1 MGSTSTS
8 DRSDQDVDAG
18 SEAQAAAMEEITSIS
33 VITQAAAM
41 EEIRS
46 ISVITQAAAME
57 EIRSTNVITAVDVA
71 AATHDAGYVQLKVLE
86 EVEHQPAP
94 CCINVDASCTDVAT
108 DVAACASSASKRSS
122 DSSTSSSYC
131 R

>member
-1 MGSTSTS
+1 MESTSTS
-8 DRSDQDVDAG
+8 DRSDQDVYAG
-18 SEAQAAAMEEITSIS
+18 SEAQAAAMEEIRGIS

-57 EIRSTNVITAVDVA
+57 EIRSTSVVTEVDVA
-71 AATHDAGYVQLKVLE
+71 ATTHDAGYVQLQVLE
-86 EVEHQPAP
+86 EVDHQPAP
-94 CCINVDASCTDVAT
+94 CCINVCTDVAT
-108 DVAACASSASKRSS
+108 DVAACASPASNR
-122 DSSTSSSYC
+122 SSTSSTSSRYC

>member
-1 MGSTSTS
+1 MESTSTS

-18 SEAQAAAMEEITSIS
+18 SEAQAAAMEEI
-33 VITQAAAM
+33 
-41 EEIRS
+41 RS

-57 EIRSTNVITAVDVA
+57 EIRSTSVITEVDVA
-71 AATHDAGYVQLKVLE
+71 AATHDAGYVQLQVLE
-86 EVEHQPAP
+86 EVDHQPAP

-108 DVAACASSASKRSS
+108 DVAACASSASNRSS
-122 DSSTSSSYC
+122 HSSTSSRYC

>member
-1 MGSTSTS
+1 MESTSTSS

-18 SEAQAAAMEEITSIS
+18 SEVQAAGM
-33 VITQAAAM
+33 V
-41 EEIRS
+41 EIRR

-57 EIRSTNVITAVDVA
+57 EIRSTSVITEVDVAA
-71 AATHDAGYVQLKVLE
+71 AATHDAGYVQLQVLE
-86 EVEHQPAP
+86 EVDHQPAP

-108 DVAACASSASKRSS
+108 DVAACASSASNRSS
-122 DSSTSSSYC
+122 YSSTSSRCC